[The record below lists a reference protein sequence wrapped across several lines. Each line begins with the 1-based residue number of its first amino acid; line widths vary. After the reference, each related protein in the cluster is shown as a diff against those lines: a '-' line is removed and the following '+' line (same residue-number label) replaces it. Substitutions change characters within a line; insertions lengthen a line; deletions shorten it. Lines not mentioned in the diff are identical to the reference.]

1 MDFEKIYQEKKLI
14 IENNIY
20 SYLPSLDEKS
30 IKVYNAMRYSLEA
43 GGKRLRPV
51 LLLSACEFCDGDIY
65 QALPYACA
73 IEMIHT
79 YSLIHDDL
87 PSMDNDDFRRG
98 KPSNHKVY
106 GEAIAILA
114 GDGLLNTAM
123 EIICIDISSS
133 IKNLETT
140 TKKVLAASEIF
151 EASGCKGMIGGQA
164 ADIDFEKKELSE
176 DVLNYI
182 HIKKTSALLTA
193 CIRAG
198 AILGN
203 ADEEVLADL
212 TEFAKNMGLA
222 FQIID
227 DILDVCGNQ
236 QLMGKAVGSDA
247 KLQKMTYPS
256 LYGIDNSKAK
266 VKELEKK
273 SLLILDKY
281 KERSDFLKNLL
292 LYLTDRSF

>member
-1 MDFEKIYQEKKLI
+1 MDFEKLYQEKKLI
-14 IENNIY
+14 VEDTIY

-30 IKVYNAMRYSLEA
+30 IKVYNAMQYSLEA

-51 LLLSACEFCDGDIY
+51 LLLSACEFCEGDIY

-98 KPSNHKVY
+98 KLSNHKVY
-106 GEAIAILA
+106 GEAMAILA

-123 EIICIDISSS
+123 EIICSDILSSTTD
-133 IKNLETT
+133 LEITR
-140 TKKVLAASEIF
+140 KKVLAASEIF

-164 ADIDFEKKELSE
+164 ADIESEKKELSE
-176 DVLNYI
+176 GFLDYI
-182 HIKKTSALLTA
+182 HTKKTSALLTA
-193 CIRAG
+193 CMRAG

-203 ADEEVLADL
+203 ANDEVLADL
-212 TEFAKNMGLA
+212 TEFAQNMGLA
-222 FQIID
+222 FQITD

-236 QLMGKAVGSDA
+236 QLMGKAVGSDE
-247 KLQKMTYPS
+247 KLNKMTYPS
-256 LYGIDNSKAK
+256 LYGIENSKAK

-281 KERSDFLKNLL
+281 SEKSNFLKNLL